1 MGSFACISM
10 RPLLVRGDVRV
21 EKEMKRRTKED
32 SVWGGA
38 GARRVDRVVKPM
50 ISRRFADYS
59 HLRIKSVTKCPWAKF
74 AGILSSAEIMGR

>member
-1 MGSFACISM
+1 
-10 RPLLVRGDVRV
+10 
-21 EKEMKRRTKED
+21 
-32 SVWGGA
+32 
-38 GARRVDRVVKPM
+38 M